1 MSQKIKHNR
10 SKYSNGFTLIEVI
23 IAIIIAALL
32 GAMII
37 QHTGTNLTATV
48 KSLVAT
54 HNNTD
59 AVSLMEQITRDYRNW
74 LEDSPDETIL
84 DFETNIINSDDY
96 SGIQTDIIA
105 PGELRDDDPDD
116 SILRVT
122 VTRGDRELVSLFT
135 K

>member
-10 SKYSNGFTLIEVI
+10 NSNGFTLIEVI

-37 QHTGTNLTATV
+37 QYTGTNLTATV

-59 AVSLMEQITRDYRNW
+59 AVSVMEQITRDYRNW